1 MCLCACV
8 WLYVWCVCGGM
19 CGVSVCGGG
28 VARCVGCWWLC
39 VCLCVVVCGGGVA
52 LCVGAV
58 VCVCWWLCVC
68 LCGCMVCVLSGSWVQ
83 LVGWLSVWLCG
94 GAGAALAQ
102 NCWWPHVAAPRP

>member
-1 MCLCACV
+1 M
-8 WLYVWCVCGGM
+8 
-19 CGVSVCGGG
+19 
-28 VARCVGCWWLC
+28 GCC

-94 GAGAALAQ
+94 RAGAALAQ